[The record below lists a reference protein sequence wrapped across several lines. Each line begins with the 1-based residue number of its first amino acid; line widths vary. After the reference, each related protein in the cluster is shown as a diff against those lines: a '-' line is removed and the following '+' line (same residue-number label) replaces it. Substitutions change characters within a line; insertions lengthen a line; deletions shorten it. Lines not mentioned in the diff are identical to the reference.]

1 MLTNRNRLIISC
13 IVLVMAVFL
22 FALLGFIYVSKNNNV
37 TNSNT
42 ITPQQALDIAL
53 NEAGFHRDD
62 ILYYESEFDKFGT
75 AGKYEIEFIAD
86 GSKYEF
92 DISANSGK
100 LLSKN
105 KKPYHT
111 NIKQPKDYDM
121 LPKS

>member
-37 TNSNT
+37 TDSNT

-105 KKPYHT
+105 KKPFST
-111 NIKQPKDYDM
+111 TAKQPKD
-121 LPKS
+121 